1 MAAREVRSII
11 VGTMVVDAY
20 IERHPF
26 TCCLRGRRSAIEGL
40 GTGWSLLT
48 FLPNLPFTEATLP
61 SRPCPMDARGALS

>member
-1 MAAREVRSII
+1 MADREVRSIL
-11 VGTMVVDAY
+11 VGTMVIDAY

-26 TCCLRGRRSAIEGL
+26 ACCLRGRRRAIEGL

-61 SRPCPMDARGALS
+61 SRPCPTDAPGVLS

>member
-61 SRPCPMDARGALS
+61 SRPCPMDARGTLS

>member
-1 MAAREVRSII
+1 MADREVRSIL
-11 VGTMVVDAY
+11 VGTMVIDAH

-48 FLPNLPFTEATLP
+48 FLPNFPFTEATLII
-61 SRPCPMDARGALS
+61 RPCPTDARGVLS